1 MLKNILY
8 IVASILIFF
17 AGLILYGLILNSG
30 EIPIDEALREK
41 NLTRIENLKIVVN
54 RSSYRVQIYSGNVF
68 IKSYKAVFGKNMNK
82 IKTSGDDLV
91 TPIGEYKV
99 CSIDTLHKY
108 HKFFQ
113 LSYPNED
120 DAAEALK
127 RGYINQDEFEVIMI
141 SSKKNECPPPET
153 RLGSDIGIHGIG
165 EFDLIFR
172 NLPFV
177 FNWTN
182 GSVAISNRN
191 IDELASIIRI
201 GTPVKITY

>member
-17 AGLILYGLILNSG
+17 AGLILYGLLLNSG
-30 EIPIDEALREK
+30 EIPLDVALKEK
-41 NLTRIENLKIVVN
+41 NVARIENLKIVVD
-54 RSSYRVQIYSGNVF
+54 RSNYLVQIYSGNVF
-68 IKSYKAVFGKNMNK
+68 IKSYKAVFGKNLNK

-91 TPIGEYKV
+91 TPLGEYIV
-99 CSIDTLHKY
+99 CSIDTVHKY
-108 HKFFQ
+108 HKFLQ
-113 LSYPNED
+113 LNYPNEN

-165 EFDLIFR
+165 DFDLIFR

-191 IDELASIIRI
+191 IDELASIVKI
-201 GTPVKITY
+201 GTQVKITY